1 MEQTP
6 LRDYYNANV
15 LALISPNSARIVE
28 VGCGGGA
35 LAREYRKINP
45 RCEYIGIEIVPR
57 YAEAASSHCTR
68 ILVAD
73 IEQLSDDEFQTLF
86 PSSCW
91 IFSDVLEHL
100 YDPWSLLRRIRNMLQ
115 PDSSVI
121 ALIPN
126 AQHWTIQ
133 ARLNCG
139 AFRYEDLGLLDRTHI
154 RWFTKLTL
162 NELFESAG
170 LKIVEGGG
178 LQVEEPDR
186 ERGLEGIRA
195 LAEAI
200 GTDEE
205 AAVENAMIYQWLV
218 RAIPDNS

>member
-6 LRDYYNANV
+6 LRDYYNGNV
-15 LALISPNSARIVE
+15 LALIPRDATRIVE
-28 VGCGGGA
+28 VGCGNGA

-45 RCEYIGIEIVPR
+45 ACEYTGIEVVPR
-57 YAEAASSHCTR
+57 YADAARAHCTGV
-68 ILVAD
+68 LAAN
-73 IEQLSDDEFQTLF
+73 IEQLSDDEFSTLF

-100 YDPWSLLRRIRNMLQ
+100 YDPWSLLRRIRDML
-115 PDSSVI
+115 PRGASVI
-121 ALIPN
+121 ALLPN

-170 LKIVEGGG
+170 LKIIEGGG

-186 ERGLEGIRA
+186 ERGLQGIRA
-195 LAEAI
+195 LASAI

-205 AAVENAMIYQWLV
+205 AAVQNAMVYQWLV
-218 RAIPDNS
+218 RAIPDLD